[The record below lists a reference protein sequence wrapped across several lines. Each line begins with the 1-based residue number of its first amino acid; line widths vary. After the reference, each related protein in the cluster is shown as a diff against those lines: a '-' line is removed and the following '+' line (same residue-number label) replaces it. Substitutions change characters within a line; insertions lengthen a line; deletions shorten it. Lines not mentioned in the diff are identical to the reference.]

1 MSLLDSACR
10 IGHRKYLLN
19 ELINDYRIHT
29 TPKKKRLSCL
39 LLLIIKRVPCIAKM
53 IDYIYSRV
61 KLMLISLKKFGG
73 VIVCK
78 NSRRRIEQ
86 AQDTTHFCLLY

>member
-19 ELINDYRIHT
+19 ELINDLLNTHDT
-29 TPKKKRLSCL
+29 KKKKLSCL
-39 LLLIIKRVPCIAKM
+39 LLLIIERVSCIAKM

-73 VIVCK
+73 D
-78 NSRRRIEQ
+78 NY
-86 AQDTTHFCLLY
+86 CL

>member
-29 TPKKKRLSCL
+29 TPKKRLSCL
-39 LLLIIKRVPCIAKM
+39 LLLIIERVSCIAKM

-61 KLMLISLKKFGG
+61 KLMLISLKKFGED
-73 VIVCK
+73 
-78 NSRRRIEQ
+78 NY
-86 AQDTTHFCLLY
+86 CL

>member
-39 LLLIIKRVPCIAKM
+39 LLLIIERVSCIAKM

-73 VIVCK
+73 D
-78 NSRRRIEQ
+78 NY
-86 AQDTTHFCLLY
+86 CL